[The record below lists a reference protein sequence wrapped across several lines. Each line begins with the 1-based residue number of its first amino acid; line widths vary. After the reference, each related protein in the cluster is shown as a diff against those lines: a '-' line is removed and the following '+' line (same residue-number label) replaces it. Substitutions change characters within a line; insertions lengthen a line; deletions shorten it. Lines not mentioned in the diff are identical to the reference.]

1 MNTLKNL
8 LFLLI
13 SSTVFFACSGPN
25 GNTTGHEYMP
35 DMAHSV
41 ALEANV
47 YNNYWANS
55 WDESSVINRKKTSM
69 PGLPVNGTIP
79 RGYAG
84 FSLAGDN
91 QENMMAMFNGET
103 ANSIRTPLN
112 GNVPYYY
119 ADNEDERLRATKEIT
134 KNPFPISKSGLERG
148 KELYNIYCGICHGD
162 KANGGGYLVRDDG
175 GKYPAQPANLVSD
188 DFINSSEG
196 RYYHGIMY
204 GRNAMGGYSDKLSY
218 EERWQVIHYI
228 RSLQAE
234 TKSLKYNENE
244 NTLNNATPASKLVKV
259 IANPVIEAVAPENAS
274 ATENSKSESH

>member
-1 MNTLKNL
+1 M
-8 LFLLI
+8 
-13 SSTVFFACSGPN
+13 
-25 GNTTGHEYMP
+25 
-35 DMAHSV
+35 
-41 ALEANV
+41 
-47 YNNYWANS
+47 
-55 WDESSVINRKKTSM
+55 
-69 PGLPVNGTIP
+69 
-79 RGYAG
+79 
-84 FSLAGDN
+84 
-91 QENMMAMFNGET
+91 
-103 ANSIRTPLN
+103 
-112 GNVPYYY
+112 
-119 ADNEDERLRATKEIT
+119 
-134 KNPFPISKSGLERG
+134 
-148 KELYNIYCGICHGD
+148 YNIYCGICHGD